1 MKENHVQSLALANTD
16 AELNEGLGAILET
29 RRVLD
34 FLDSHNEPS

>member
-1 MKENHVQSLALANTD
+1 MKENRVQSLAFANTD

-29 RRVLD
+29 GRVLD

>member
-29 RRVLD
+29 GHVLC